1 MVSTHKSKYTM
12 DMTVGNPTKLI
23 LTFMLPMLLGNVFNQ
38 FYSMVDSIIVG
49 QIIGADALAAV
60 GASGAINFL
69 FFSLTLGMGNGAGVI
84 ISHYFGAGKEEEVKQ
99 TICNAA
105 YLMLCTGALTALI
118 SFAVARPILLLLK
131 TPMDIIDESV
141 IYMRIIC
148 GGVIA
153 TAIYNGISSMLRA
166 VGDSK
171 TPLYFLIFSSFLN
184 IGLDLLF
191 VKTFGMGVA
200 GAAFATILSQF
211 IAGGGAAIFA
221 FSKNPYFFMKRE
233 HARINHGKIKQI
245 CRIGIPLA
253 FQSSLI
259 AISCILLQRVVNG
272 FGSAVV
278 AAFTATSRIEQL
290 IQQPFNSLGMS
301 VSTFTGQN
309 LGAGLQD
316 RVKKGFLR
324 GELIVLAFAGLM
336 IPVMFAF
343 GGNIVALFVSD
354 AEVIALGDVGVKISS
369 VFFPALGTIHICRG
383 VLNGA
388 GDSTYSFLNG
398 LYEIIGRVAFPIPLT
413 VIPAIG
419 VWGVWLATG
428 LTWALVGGLSLVRY
442 AGGKWKMKSTIST

>member
-1 MVSTHKSKYTM
+1 MAASKSKYNM

-49 QIIGADALAAV
+49 RIVGANALAAV

-84 ISHYFGAGKEEEVKQ
+84 ISHYFGAGKETEVKE

-105 YLMLCTGALTALI
+105 YIMLCTGLLTATI
-118 SFAVARPILLLLK
+118 SFVAARPILTLLN
-131 TPMDIIDESV
+131 TPSDIINESV
-141 IYMRIIC
+141 VYMRIIC

-184 IGLDLLF
+184 IGLDLFF
-191 VKTFGMGVA
+191 VKVFSLGVA

-211 IAGGGAAIFA
+211 IAGGGAAVFA
-221 FSKNPYFFMKRE
+221 FTKNPYFFMKKE
-233 HARINHGKIKQI
+233 NTRINREKIKQI

-253 FQSSLI
+253 FQTSLI
-259 AISCILLQRVVNG
+259 AISCIILQRVVNG
-272 FGSAVV
+272 FGSMVV
-278 AAFTATSRIEQL
+278 AAYTATSRIEQL

-309 LGAGLQD
+309 LGAGEEE

-324 GELIVLAFAGLM
+324 GELCVLIFAVLM

-343 GGNIVALFVSD
+343 GGNIVALFVAD
-354 AEVIALGDVGVKISS
+354 AEVIALGDMGVKISS
-369 VFFPALGTIHICRG
+369 LFFPALGTIHICRG

-388 GDSTYSFLNG
+388 GDSAYSLMNG
-398 LYEIIGRVAFPIPLT
+398 VYEILGRVIFPLPLT
-413 VIPAIG
+413 MIPAIG
-419 VWGVWLATG
+419 VWGIWWATG
-428 LTWALVGGLSLVRY
+428 LTWALVGSFSIIRY
-442 AGGKWKMKSTIST
+442 IGGKWKRKLIAE